1 MKNKKLEEIKAL
13 YSAYK
18 NATVGKDYLKKAVNI
33 AVHDFLTLYVT
44 NYAAAGNESNKI
56 DAYYTDYY
64 KYGKQLHRVLNYKM
78 KPDDIYKFQG
88 FIEVP
93 F

>member
-1 MKNKKLEEIKAL
+1 MRNKKLEEIKAL

-33 AVHDFLTLYVT
+33 AINDFLTLYVT
-44 NYAAAGNESNKI
+44 NYAANGNTSNNI
-56 DAYYTDYY
+56 DIPYKEYYQ
-64 KYGKQLHRVLNYKM
+64 YGKQLHKILNYEM
-78 KPDDIYKFQG
+78 MPSEIYKLQG
-88 FIEVP
+88 CIEVP

>member
-1 MKNKKLEEIKAL
+1 MNEKLAEIRAL
-13 YSAYK
+13 YQAYSK
-18 NATVGKDYLKKAVNI
+18 ATTGKDYLKKAVNI

-44 NYAAAGNESNKI
+44 NYAAAGNESDKI